1 MERRANTSEVDQ
13 RYHPNFKIKP
23 ITAAFNPVYPHDL
36 PYPQN
41 SSDPTMVLLS
51 PSSKYNASQ
60 LVDCEHPL
68 VSTFIFNYWDN
79 ILGPRIKHVWYNGE
93 DLQLDSSTLLQICK
107 QGLASELCRD
117 LTNSTTDWR
126 IHTIPDK
133 GLVAVVFV
141 FSATGSNELS
151 LHSLTL
157 IIQLERLQYF
167 LHLSEL
173 IHSWIYRMIGKL
185 RVLLEKD
192 TDSEALSAFTS
203 YLCQFTEMLL
213 SLREAKLAL
222 TVRVCDGILSPSH
235 NIEED
240 FLRTA
245 IASHLMTFGR
255 SVVIGKHVKRINMVI
270 NALSLFNSDEERLC
284 SRRVLD
290 ESGKMWP
297 YHHDLFLQGLV
308 MDPGSRINS
317 LMKEIL
323 SCQYPST
330 VIDLGMQKVLQ
341 SPHHNDHQT
350 YRYEVLK
357 NELICL
363 HYDHP
368 HDTSIS
374 NNFIPATDYRES
386 FVRNLLKELRQLPPI
401 SSGNLDGVW
410 EAHITNFM
418 RYLQRKAICLI
429 EYIENETNKGSRPLK
444 NGLQKLCLDHEL
456 RLEGDLRMVLA
467 VAEKLKP
474 GIYAFVMSDKYRLNE
489 QGQLIE

>member
-1 MERRANTSEVDQ
+1 MEKQHSTSEVDQ
-13 RYHPNFKIKP
+13 PYLPNFKIKTHEDP
-23 ITAAFNPVYPHDL
+23 SGLVYPQEL
-36 PYPQN
+36 QYPQN
-41 SSDPTMVLLS
+41 PGDPTMVLLS
-51 PSSKYNASQ
+51 PSSKYIVSQ
-60 LVDCEHPL
+60 LVDCEEPL

-79 ILGPRIKHVWYNGE
+79 ILGPRIKHVWYNGRE
-93 DLQLDSSTLLQICK
+93 PFLDSSTLLQICK

-141 FSATGSNELS
+141 FSANGTNGLS

-157 IIQLERLQYF
+157 IILLERLQYF
-167 LHLSEL
+167 LHLLEL
-173 IHSWIYRMIGKL
+173 IHSWINRMIGKL

-213 SLREAKLAL
+213 SLREAKLPV
-222 TVRVCDGILSPSH
+222 TIRVCDGILSPSH

-255 SVVIGKHVKRINMVI
+255 SVVIGKHIKRINMVI
-270 NALSLFNSDEERLC
+270 NALSLFNSYEERLC

-308 MDPGSRINS
+308 TEPGSRIS
-317 LMKEIL
+317 YLMKEIF
-323 SCQYPST
+323 SSRYPSS
-330 VIDLGMQKVLQ
+330 VIDLSMQKVMQ
-341 SPHHNDHQT
+341 SPHHANHHS
-350 YRYEVLK
+350 YRYEILK

-368 HDTSIS
+368 YDTSS
-374 NNFIPATDYRES
+374 GKSFIPATDYPES
-386 FVRNLLKELRQLPPI
+386 YVRNLLKELRQLPPI

-410 EAHITNFM
+410 EAHIANFM
-418 RYLQRKAICLI
+418 RLLQRKAICLI
-429 EYIENETNKGSRPLK
+429 KYVENETNRGSRPLK
-444 NGLQKLCLDHEL
+444 SGLQKLRLDL
-456 RLEGDLRMVLA
+456 GLMLEGDLRMVLA
-467 VAEKLKP
+467 VADKLKP
-474 GIYAFVMSDKYRLNE
+474 GIYALVISDKYRLFE
-489 QGQLIE
+489 SGQLPE